1 MDLQNYILILG
12 KTYLWTC
19 RCKETKPSFSHF
31 KRILLNKYQTE
42 RHISLKSNKTNS
54 FRKNGEC
61 LRKRFFKNQV
71 HGYVKLRTICKL

>member
-31 KRILLNKYQTE
+31 KIILLNKYQTE

-54 FRKNGEC
+54 CLGKNGVC
-61 LRKRFFKNQV
+61 SRKRFFKDQV
-71 HGYVKLRTICKL
+71 HS